1 LQSAGGCAQQ
11 IAGASS
17 IHKAIVFFIGLL
29 YVAAGEP

>member
-1 LQSAGGCAQQ
+1 LHSAGGCAQQ

-29 YVAAGEP
+29 YVAGSQP